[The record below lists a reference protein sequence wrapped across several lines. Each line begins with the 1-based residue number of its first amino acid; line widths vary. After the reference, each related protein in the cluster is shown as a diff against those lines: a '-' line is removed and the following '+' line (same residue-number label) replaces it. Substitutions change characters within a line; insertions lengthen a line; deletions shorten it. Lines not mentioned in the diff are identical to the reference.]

1 MSGPYHYTECGLD
14 TVYLANGFTHHA
26 TPYGP
31 GVAIDD
37 VDGLHRAIGRHLV
50 HGRRPLA
57 GREVRFRRKE
67 LDISQEGLAALLG
80 CTAQTV
86 ARWEKGETE
95 IPGAADRLLRLLYLE
110 RADGRP
116 RVNELLETLVG
127 REPSPQQERQLFE
140 ADRGWRPAA

>member
-1 MSGPYHYTECGLD
+1 MP
-14 TVYLANGFTHHA
+14 
-26 TPYGP
+26 
-31 GVAIDD
+31 
-37 VDGLHRAIGRHLV
+37 HRK
-50 HGRRPLA
+50 PS
-57 GREVRFRRKE
+57 
-67 LDISQEGLAALLG
+67 DPLAALLG

-116 RVNELLETLVG
+116 RVNELLETLTD
-127 REPSPQQERQLFE
+127 REPSPRERQLFE